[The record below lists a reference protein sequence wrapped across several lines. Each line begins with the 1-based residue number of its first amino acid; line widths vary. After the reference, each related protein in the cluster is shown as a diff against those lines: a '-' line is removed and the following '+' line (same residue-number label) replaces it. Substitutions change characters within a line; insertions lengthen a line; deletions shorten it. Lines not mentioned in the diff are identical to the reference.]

1 MNRVPTNATTKTPYE
16 LWAGRKSSLKHL
28 HIGDVQLKRDGMS
41 LKKEN
46 WTSEQLVAIMLD
58 IQKNRGVSS
67 FTILALEVSLKLEM
81 HISLRILNLMG
92 EIKS

>member
-1 MNRVPTNATTKTPYE
+1 MTVCPSRKKT
-16 LWAGRKSSLKHL
+16 GL
-28 HIGDVQLKRDGMS
+28 HKL
-41 LKKEN
+41 
-46 WTSEQLVAIMLD
+46 LVAILLD

-92 EIKS
+92 EIKLETLTFRKNTMIVLIQKEI

>member
-1 MNRVPTNATTKTPYE
+1 
-16 LWAGRKSSLKHL
+16 
-28 HIGDVQLKRDGMS
+28 MS

-46 WTSEQLVAIMLD
+46 WTPERLVAILLD
-58 IQKNRGVSS
+58 IRKNRGVLI

-92 EIKS
+92 EIKLETLTFKKNTMILLIQKVI

>member
-1 MNRVPTNATTKTPYE
+1 MDGSFISR
-16 LWAGRKSSLKHL
+16 
-28 HIGDVQLKRDGMS
+28 DVQLMHDHMS

-46 WTSEQLVAIMLD
+46 WTPKQLVVILLD
-58 IQKNRGVSS
+58 IQKNLRVSS

-92 EIKS
+92 EIKLETLTFKKNTMIVLIQKVI